1 MTLSVT
7 SMNFYGIYR
16 GFYDIETGFYDIEVG
31 VYEIDRQVYEI
42 DGWFDAM
49 RHWRIRCSCRAI
61 VDWRPM
67 RNRCEVVCY
76 GVSLREAWLG
86 TRGSAVGCVTSL
98 FRRAESFMLLSW
110 GLSREPMMLRPQ
122 PTMVGWGLNVL
133 NLVWGGG
140 WQCLRD
146 VAWFAVRSREA
157 TSVDHH
163 YRVTAYKG

>member
-1 MTLSVT
+1 
-7 SMNFYGIYR
+7 
-16 GFYDIETGFYDIEVG
+16 
-31 VYEIDRQVYEI
+31 
-42 DGWFDAM
+42 
-49 RHWRIRCSCRAI
+49 
-61 VDWRPM
+61 M

>member
-1 MTLSVT
+1 MRYMGG
-7 SMNFYGIYR
+7 SMKWRHQRDGCSCCAI
-16 GFYDIETGFYDIEVG
+16 
-31 VYEIDRQVYEI
+31 IDRRLMWN
-42 DGWFDAM
+42 G
-49 RHWRIRCSCRAI
+49 
-61 VDWRPM
+61 
-67 RNRCEVVCY
+67 CEAVCY
-76 GVSLREAWLG
+76 GVSLCEAWYG
-86 TRGSAVGCVTSL
+86 PRVNGAGCVTSL